1 MRKGEDKNKEN
12 WHTKWTKIK
21 AYMKGKKI
29 KPEHD

>member
-1 MRKGEDKNKEN
+1 MKKGKGKQRKFAQP
-12 WHTKWTKIK
+12 KIK